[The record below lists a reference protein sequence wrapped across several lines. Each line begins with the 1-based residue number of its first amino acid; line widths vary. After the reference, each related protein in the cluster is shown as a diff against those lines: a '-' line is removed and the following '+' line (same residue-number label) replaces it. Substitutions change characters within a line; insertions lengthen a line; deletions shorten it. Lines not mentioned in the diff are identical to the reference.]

1 MLDYV
6 LMIITVVSA
15 ILALVQSDLL
25 KTAILTGF
33 SGGALAVLFQI
44 LLAPDVALT
53 QAIVG
58 ASIIPVFIALAVK
71 KTQREDNWC
80 RTHN

>member
-1 MLDYV
+1 MLEFV
-6 LMIITVVSA
+6 LCIIIILSA
-15 ILALVQSDLL
+15 ILALIQKDLL

-58 ASIIPVFIALAVK
+58 AAIIPVFIDLAVM
-71 KTQREDNWC
+71 KTQREDS
-80 RTHN
+80 

>member
-1 MLDYV
+1 MLEFV
-6 LMIITVVSA
+6 LCIIIVLSA
-15 ILALVQSDLL
+15 IFAIIQKDLL
-25 KTAILTGF
+25 KAAILTGF

-58 ASIIPVFIALAVK
+58 AAIVPVFIALAVQ
-71 KTQREDNWC
+71 KTQREDS
-80 RTHN
+80 

>member
-1 MLDYV
+1 MNKMLELV
-6 LMIITVVSA
+6 LCVIMILSA
-15 ILALVQSDLL
+15 ILALVQKDLL

-33 SGGALAVLFQI
+33 SGGAMAVLFQI

-58 ASIIPVFIALAVK
+58 AAIIPVFIALAVK
-71 KTQREDNWC
+71 KTQREDS
-80 RTHN
+80 

>member
-1 MLDYV
+1 MLEFILCIIIV
-6 LMIITVVSA
+6 LSA
-15 ILALVQSDLL
+15 ILALVQKDLL
-25 KTAILTGF
+25 KAAILTGF

-58 ASIIPVFIALAVK
+58 AAIIPVFIALAVK
-71 KTQREDNWC
+71 QTQREDS
-80 RTHN
+80 

>member
-1 MLDYV
+1 MLDIV
-6 LMIITVVSA
+6 LMIIIVVSA
-15 ILALVQSDLL
+15 ILALIQKDLL
-25 KTAILTGF
+25 KAAILTGF

-58 ASIIPVFIALAVK
+58 AAIVPVFIALAVM
-71 KTQREDNWC
+71 KTQRGDA
-80 RTHN
+80 

>member
-1 MLDYV
+1 MLEFV
-6 LMIITVVSA
+6 LCIIIVLSA
-15 ILALVQSDLL
+15 ILALVKKDLL
-25 KTAILTGF
+25 RAAILTGF

-58 ASIIPVFIALAVK
+58 AAIVPVFIALAVQ
-71 KTQREDNWC
+71 KTQREDS
-80 RTHN
+80 

>member
-1 MLDYV
+1 MLEFV
-6 LMIITVVSA
+6 LMIIIVVSA
-15 ILALVQSDLL
+15 ILALIQKDLL

-33 SGGALAVLFQI
+33 VGGAIAVLFQI

-58 ASIIPVFIALAVK
+58 TAIVPVFIALAVK
-71 KTQREDNWC
+71 KTQRSDS
-80 RTHN
+80 

>member
-1 MLDYV
+1 MKVSKMLELV
-6 LMIITVVSA
+6 LCIIMVLSA
-15 ILALVQSDLL
+15 ILALIQKDLL

-33 SGGALAVLFQI
+33 SGGAMAVLFQV

-58 ASIIPVFIALAVK
+58 AAIIPVFIALAVK
-71 KTQREDNWC
+71 KTHREDS
-80 RTHN
+80 

>member
-1 MLDYV
+1 MLEFV
-6 LMIITVVSA
+6 LCIIIVLSA
-15 ILALVQSDLL
+15 ILALIQKDLL

-33 SGGALAVLFQI
+33 SGGARAVLFQI

-58 ASIIPVFIALAVK
+58 AAIIPVFIALAVM
-71 KTQREDNWC
+71 KTQREDS
-80 RTHN
+80 

>member
-1 MLDYV
+1 MLD
-6 LMIITVVSA
+6 IILCIIIILST
-15 ILALVQSDLL
+15 ILALIQKDLL

-33 SGGALAVLFQI
+33 SGGALAVLFQV

-58 ASIIPVFIALAVK
+58 AAIVPVFIALAVM
-71 KTQREDNWC
+71 KTQRGDS
-80 RTHN
+80 

>member
-1 MLDYV
+1 MLEFV
-6 LMIITVVSA
+6 LCIIIVLSA
-15 ILALVQSDLL
+15 ILALIQKDLL

-58 ASIIPVFIALAVK
+58 AAIIPVFIALAVM
-71 KTQREDNWC
+71 KTQREDS
-80 RTHN
+80 